1 MTKSELDSKLELL
14 KRRSKPLLAGGIAIA
29 SLNSIAVIFWLIY
42 QRQMTPNHFVIW
54 GLVLFIVY
62 VITCFGWFLAGKAM
76 IRRYAPRCPHCGL
89 LIIWTNR
96 NLITATGDCPKCQT
110 ALFE

>member
-1 MTKSELDSKLELL
+1 MTKSESDSKLELL
-14 KRRSKPLLAGGIAIA
+14 KKRSKPLLTGGIAIA
-29 SLNSIAVIFWLIY
+29 CLNSIAAILWLIY
-42 QRQMTPNHFVIW
+42 QRQMTPHHFVIW

-76 IRRYAPRCPHCGL
+76 IRRYAPRCPRCGL
-89 LIIWTNR
+89 LITWTTR
-96 NLITATGDCPKCQT
+96 NLIASTGSCPKCQT